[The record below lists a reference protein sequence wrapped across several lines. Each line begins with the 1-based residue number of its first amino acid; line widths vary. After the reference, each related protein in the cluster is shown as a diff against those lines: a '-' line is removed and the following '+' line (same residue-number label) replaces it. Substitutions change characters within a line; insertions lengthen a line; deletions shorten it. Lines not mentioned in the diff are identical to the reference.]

1 MEVLLLENLAPDAL
15 EWLRG
20 HHEVDYRPEL
30 LRDEQQLFVTLRDVT
45 ALVAPPRL
53 RINQTLLGYAPRL
66 KVIGR
71 IHDSIENIDIEAC
84 GRRRVRVTQAVSAT
98 VRAQS
103 EFLLS
108 NLLTLARYAGIPSPT
123 SRVMGREINDMRIG
137 LIGMSPVVHELVPVL
152 LALGARLMGYDPSMH
167 RSAEMWQRLGVQ
179 PMGLRELLQEAEI
192 VSVQQL
198 YATRYKGMLGEHVL
212 DACRKGQRWAFISR
226 AELFDAEAMG
236 EALRDGRIA
245 SLMLDSDKEEL
256 WALGGPLAD
265 LPNLHLTP
273 RLAAYTKEAVLRG
286 SWFLVDRIHETLNA
300 GFADSRIT
308 MFEEDV

>member
-1 MEVLLLENLAPDAL
+1 MEVLLLESLAPDAL

-20 HHEVDYRPEL
+20 HHRVDYRPEL
-30 LRDEQQLFVTLRDVT
+30 LRDEQQLFATLRNVT
-45 ALVAPPRL
+45 ALVAPPSL
-53 RINQTLLGYAPRL
+53 RINQTLLSHAPRL

-108 NLLTLARYAGIPSPT
+108 NLLTLARHNGVPSPT
-123 SRVMGREINDMRIG
+123 ARRMGREINDMRIG

-152 LALGARLMGYDPSMH
+152 LALGARLMGYDPAMH

-179 PMGLRELLQEAEI
+179 PMSLSELLQEAEI
-192 VSVQQL
+192 VSVQML
-198 YATRYKGMLGEHVL
+198 YATRYKGMLSEHVL
-212 DACRKGQRWAFISR
+212 EACRKGQRWAFISR
-226 AELFDAEAMG
+226 VELLDAPAMG
-236 EALRDGRIA
+236 EALRSGRVA

-300 GFADSRIT
+300 GFGDSRIT